1 MGVHHVV
8 DTHSRVYSVVAAI
21 DSPSRTTLLT
31 HDGPGR
37 LGIGCPK
44 AGECAEVDFEPGVH
58 PDIGQG
64 ISVVIVSSFHLVDDP
79 GHEAPSDGR
88 IFELVP
94 AGAHGDVETL
104 PVCLVID
111 RGPVGCCV
119 VHAGNTF
126 RL

>member
-21 DSPSRTTLLT
+21 DSPSRTRLLT
-31 HDGPGR
+31 HDRPGR

-64 ISVVIVSSFHLVDDP
+64 ISVVIVSSFHLSMILDMRRP
-79 GHEAPSDGR
+79 AMGAFLNWFP
-88 IFELVP
+88 LVP
-94 AGAHGDVETL
+94 MAT
-104 PVCLVID
+104 
-111 RGPVGCCV
+111 
-119 VHAGNTF
+119 
-126 RL
+126 